1 MFWRVKLSLED
12 MEKRFPYLG
21 VSTFYKFKHTKKLKN
36 VDVAL
41 AGVPFDQGTTNR
53 PGTRYGPRAI
63 RMASQNYG
71 IYYHFEKGAF
81 DLESQK
87 HILQGVNL
95 IDYGDVSILPLPHI
109 ESNMHMIHDTFK
121 NIIDKGVFP
130 VAFGG
135 DHSITFPIVDAF
147 DVTMDIVHLDAH
159 LDFIDNVA
167 GVKFSH
173 ANPIK
178 RASELGNVE
187 NITQIGIRGF
197 TDSKS
202 NYKEAIKYGSQII
215 TAADVFKKGICTV
228 LDEIPSSRN
237 IYVTM
242 DIDVMDLSIAPGT
255 GTPEPGGLNYF
266 QMRELLTGLTEKGN
280 IIGFDLVE
288 VNPLFDPVDVTSQ
301 LAARLAFDFLGSIF
315 I

>member
-1 MFWRVKLSLED
+1 MSLKGIEN
-12 MEKRFPYLG
+12 RFPYLG

-36 VDVAL
+36 VDAAL

-53 PGTRYGPRAI
+53 PGARYGPRAI
-63 RMASQNYG
+63 RIASQNYG

-81 DLESQK
+81 DLETQK
-87 HILQGVNL
+87 HILQGVNF
-95 IDYGDVSILPLPHI
+95 IDYGDVPILPVHM
-109 ESNMHMIHDTFK
+109 ESNMQMIYDTFK
-121 NIIDKGVFP
+121 NIIDNGVFP

-135 DHSITFPIVDAF
+135 DHSITFPIVEAF
-147 DVTMDIVHLDAH
+147 DVPMDIVHLDAH
-159 LDFIDNVA
+159 LDFLDNVA
-167 GVKFSH
+167 NVKFSH

-178 RASELGNVE
+178 RVSELENVE

-197 TDSKS
+197 ADSKL
-202 NYKEAIKYGSQII
+202 NYEEAIKYGSQII
-215 TAADVFKKGICTV
+215 TAADVFKRGVDTV

-237 IYVTM
+237 IYVTL
-242 DIDVMDLSIAPGT
+242 DIDVLDPSIAPGT

-266 QMRELLTGLTEKGN
+266 QVRELLTGLTQKGN

-288 VNPLFDPVDVTSQ
+288 VNPLFDPADVTSQ
-301 LAARLAFDFLGSIF
+301 LAARIAFDFLGSIF